1 LQAEKEIAPKC
12 LRECLLWAEI
22 LRFFNEIFI
31 NKIYFK
37 VYIQKDG
44 DMMAQKTKHISK
56 DEPEDELL
64 PHKEIEEL
72 KDELRKLKEFEI
84 TPTKKLRISLIELN
98 KKLDKLLNIFDEA
111 RHEIRTE
118 EIGLGFKEKMKPVIE
133 KMDRMLEQQA
143 DIAEGMVALADI
155 VKGRKEEPEEEEEPS
170 LGPPVSRIATP
181 GPRPMEPPRPGMPPP
196 RMPPRP
202 GVPPPGVNIRPAG
215 PRAPPKPPRKKRFG
229 II

>member
-1 LQAEKEIAPKC
+1 
-12 LRECLLWAEI
+12 
-22 LRFFNEIFI
+22 
-31 NKIYFK
+31 
-37 VYIQKDG
+37 
-44 DMMAQKTKHISK
+44 MMVKKTKHTSK
-56 DEPEDELL
+56 QETEEYELL

-118 EIGLGFKEKMKPVIE
+118 EIGLGFKEKMRPIIE
-133 KMDRMLEQQA
+133 KMDKMLEQQA

-155 VKGRKEEPEEEEEPS
+155 VKGKKEGPEEEKPS
-170 LGPPVSRIATP
+170 LGPPVSEIARP
-181 GPRPMEPPRPGMPPP
+181 GPMPPP
-196 RMPPRP
+196 RPAGPPRPPGPPKPGMPLPRGPPRP
-202 GVPPPGVNIRPAG
+202 GVPPPGINVRGPEAPP

>member
-1 LQAEKEIAPKC
+1 
-12 LRECLLWAEI
+12 
-22 LRFFNEIFI
+22 
-31 NKIYFK
+31 
-37 VYIQKDG
+37 
-44 DMMAQKTKHISK
+44 MMAKKTKHVSK
-56 DEPEDELL
+56 DEPEEYELL

-72 KDELRKLKEFEI
+72 KDELQKLKEFEI

-118 EIGLGFKEKMKPVIE
+118 EIGLGFKEKMKPIIE
-133 KMDRMLEQQA
+133 KMDKMLEQQA

-155 VKGRKEEPEEEEEPS
+155 VKGKKEEPEEEEPS
-170 LGPPVSRIATP
+170 LGPPVSRIAHP
-181 GPRPMEPPRPGMPPP
+181 GPMPPP
-196 RMPPRP
+196 RPAGPLRPPGPPKPGAPPPRGPPRP
-202 GVPPPGVNIRPAG
+202 GVPPPGINVRGPGAPP